1 MTASVYS
8 LPVKLALG
16 AEALLALAHA
26 RLILH
31 RTAPEDVL
39 RRNAAAAARVASGS
53 HAAAQAKTVE
63 SRARIAFIIPRMASR
78 LPWRADC
85 LVQALAGQAMLLRR
99 EIVSTIAV
107 GTARHP
113 DGRFEA
119 HAWLVCEKDVILGG
133 DIARFAP
140 LIDSQREGGSTGV

>member
-1 MTASVYS
+1 MTARAYS

-16 AEALLALAHA
+16 AEALAALIHA

-31 RTAPEDVL
+31 RTSPEDVL
-39 RRNAAAAARVASGS
+39 QRNAQAAARAARRRPAVTQAG
-53 HAAAQAKTVE
+53 AAQGCAH
-63 SRARIAFIIPRMASR
+63 IAFVIPRLALR

-99 EIVSTIAV
+99 GIASTIAV
-107 GTARHP
+107 GTAKHP

-119 HAWLVCEKDVILGG
+119 HAWLVRGEEVILGG

-140 LIDSQREGGSTGV
+140 LIDSGSAGADGA

>member
-1 MTASVYS
+1 MTAAPYPLS
-8 LPVKLALG
+8 VKLALG
-16 AEALLALAHA
+16 AEALVALAHA

-31 RTAPEDVL
+31 RTTPADVL
-39 RRNAAAAARVASGS
+39 RRNADAAARVGRRSPAVPESE
-53 HAAAQAKTVE
+53 AADRA
-63 SRARIAFIIPRMASR
+63 ARIAFVIRRTAVR

-99 EIVSTIAV
+99 GISSTIAV

-119 HAWLVCEKDVILGG
+119 HAWLVQGTAVILGG
-133 DIARFAP
+133 DIARFEP
-140 LIDSQREGGSTGV
+140 LLDPGADAGRTP